1 MYFFGGIPHAQ
12 TNRKTYSRYM
22 YIHSRIPCLL
32 MYLFLY
38 IYIYV
43 RMYARTFARTYVRMR
58 ACMHGWMHVC
68 MYVRIY
74 LCVCENCWSDA
85 VLSMRQSVQQHAG
98 CARGLSEAGTN
109 EDLHS
114 FL

>member
-1 MYFFGGIPHAQ
+1 MCVRMHV
-12 TNRKTYSRYM
+12 
-22 YIHSRIPCLL
+22 HSH
-32 MYLFLY
+32 
-38 IYIYV
+38 V
-43 RMYARTFARTYVRMR
+43 RMYVCVHACMDGCMYACTYVF
-58 ACMHGWMHVC
+58 
-68 MYVRIY
+68 I
-74 LCVCENCWSDA
+74 CVCENCWSDA